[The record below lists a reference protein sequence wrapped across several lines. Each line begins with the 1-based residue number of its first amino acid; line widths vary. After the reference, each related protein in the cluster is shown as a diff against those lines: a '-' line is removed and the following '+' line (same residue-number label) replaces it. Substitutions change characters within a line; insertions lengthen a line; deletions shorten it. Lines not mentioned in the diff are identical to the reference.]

1 MQEDLIN
8 EAKEYLR
15 VRSEAVGR
23 SGVPITTSVRVGSPA
38 GAILEHVET
47 YGIDLIVM
55 ATHGRTG
62 LKRWVYGSVTAKV
75 LRSASCSLLV
85 IRPTDAELR

>member
-1 MQEDLIN
+1 
-8 EAKEYLR
+8 
-15 VRSEAVGR
+15 VR
-23 SGVPITTSVRVGSPA
+23 IGSPA
-38 GAILEHVET
+38 DSILEHVET

-75 LRSASCSLLV
+75 LRSVGCSMLV
-85 IRPTDAELR
+85 IRPTDAELN